1 MAFSAAGVMIYKAF
15 APTLKMI
22 ICIAVGYMITKQ
34 GIFAPANAKG
44 VSILSLNVALP
55 ALIFGSMVS
64 ALSVE
69 NAPAMGP
76 LVLVAVIYQILGF
89 MFAWL
94 IKELFYVPVDF
105 RYGILVMGTV
115 SNWGNLPTAIVQT
128 MAKSAP
134 FDPDTD
140 TELGV
145 AYIAVF
151 VFIMNL
157 TLFPLGL
164 HKLCAWDFREEN
176 LTAGPPLPR
185 RECWRQRLQFIRGVF
200 KKDRP
205 TDSDAGSNKGK
216 VKLSNQ
222 SVEHL
227 HNQERGSRESGV
239 SSADDEERGEKLGEM
254 VNRAR
259 FAGGAEFA
267 RKKSRASSFHSM
279 MESTR
284 SIPATAPLDAS
295 GIAQPCFSPSGENA
309 NQLLPVCS
317 THAETYRYHQPVT
330 PAASTRSPTW
340 SQRIKSLAIAI
351 FTPLTL
357 SIILGIICSVITP
370 VKALFVDVDN
380 WSGNGIPYAP
390 DGNPP
395 LSFITDTATFLGG
408 MSIPAGLVLL
418 GASFARLKMPKK
430 WSDLPIAAIVAM
442 TVFKMILLPIFGVF
456 VVQAM
461 RDNTTMYPAKDKMR
475 TFVSILVASTPSS
488 VNQLVITQLYN
499 PLGSADTLSCFLALQ
514 YALMP
519 VLSTGLAAIA
529 LYITEQQ

>member
-22 ICIAVGYMITKQ
+22 ICIVVGYMITRK

-64 ALSVE
+64 ALSVD
-69 NAPAMGP
+69 NAPAMGS
-76 LVLVAVIYQILGF
+76 LVIVAFLYQIIGLL
-89 MFAWL
+89 FAWL
-94 IKELFYVPVDF
+94 IKELFYVPADF
-105 RYGILVMGTV
+105 RYGILVMGAI
-115 SNWGNLPTAIVQT
+115 SNWGNLPTAVVQT

-157 TLFPLGL
+157 TLFPMGL

-176 LTAGPPLPR
+176 LTAGPPLPQKER
-185 RECWRQRLQFIRGVF
+185 WQKRVELLKGVF
-200 KKDRP
+200 KKGRP
-205 TDSDAGSNKGK
+205 TDNDDNHNDDKIETSYQSDEY
-216 VKLSNQ
+216 VR
-222 SVEHL
+222 
-227 HNQERGSRESGV
+227 NQERRSRESEA
-239 SSADDEERGEKLGEM
+239 SSADDVERGEKLGEM

-259 FAGGAEFA
+259 FAGGTEFA

-284 SIPATAPLDAS
+284 PIPATAPLDAS
-295 GIAQPCFSPSGENA
+295 GIAEPCFSPSNENA

-317 THAETYRYHQPVT
+317 THTERYRYHHPVT
-330 PAASTRSPTW
+330 PAPSTHSPTW
-340 SQRIKSLAIAI
+340 GQKIKSLSIAI
-351 FTPLTL
+351 FTPLTM

-380 WSGNGIPYAP
+380 WSGEGIPYAP

-395 LSFITDTATFLGG
+395 LSFITDTSTFLGG
-408 MSIPAGLVLL
+408 MSIPAGLILL
-418 GASFARLKMPKK
+418 GASFARLKMPNK
-430 WSDLPIAAIVAM
+430 WSDLPIAAIIAM

-456 VVQAM
+456 VVQAL
-461 RDNTTMYPAKDKMR
+461 RDNTTLYPTTDKMR
-475 TFVSILVASTPSS
+475 IFVSILVASTPSS

-499 PLGSADTLSCFLALQ
+499 PQGSADTLSCFLALQ

-529 LYITEQQ
+529 LYITEQ